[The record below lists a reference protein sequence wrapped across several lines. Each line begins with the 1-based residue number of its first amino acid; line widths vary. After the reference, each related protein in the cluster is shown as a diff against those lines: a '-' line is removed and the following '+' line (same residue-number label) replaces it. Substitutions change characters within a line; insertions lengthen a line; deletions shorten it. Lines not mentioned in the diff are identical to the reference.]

1 MKPFSNKVVL
11 YTGLLS
17 LLLFPSIVTSVNAES
32 RSENSI
38 QAIATQQDVDVQT
51 TEFEKGFNNPEN
63 LAKGTMFRGFKIRW
77 YLSPD
82 HVVHIGDGQW
92 ERTIN
97 NQDDFSKNTVFTN
110 IKEVIY
116 QIDVST
122 SGSTF
127 LNAFSPEGNAG
138 VVIKEI
144 RGIEL
149 LDTSKTTNFQG
160 MFKQYSQESP
170 LDLSTF
176 DTRNATNMSYM
187 FQSGKMTELN
197 LSSFNTDKVTNM
209 SNMFQNTVNLNSL
222 DLTNFNTK
230 SVTSMS
236 NMFFNS
242 NISSLKFSEATSPTS
257 NGFNT
262 TKVTNMSGMF
272 QSIKNIDSLNL
283 NSFDTSSV
291 TNMSSMF
298 YGSSITDLN
307 INKFN
312 TSKVTNFSS
321 MFRLTNFKTIDLSSF
336 NTESATTMQR
346 MFFNTKLEE
355 LDLRTFNTDKVT
367 DFSYFL
373 DSSSELRSLNMD
385 SIRTSSALNLSYM
398 FQKLTVPFDTKNFDT
413 SKVTNM
419 TGMFLGTS
427 VEKLDL
433 SNFNTSSV
441 TNMSYM
447 FTNTSNLKEL
457 IFGETFNTNNVTN
470 FEYMFSSTALEE
482 IDASTISTPKG
493 TLFSYMFSS
502 PNVKRI
508 KFGDNFSTKNT
519 SPRIFL
525 QGQMWHHE
533 EDYSIQF
540 APSEVDKLGVFK
552 EGWYS
557 IGLPFGFK
565 SVAPAFGFGNVEIGA
580 MPIETY
586 LFLSYNTGKYNKVNL
601 TATVT
606 KNTNDV
612 NWFINNQ
619 STDNIISVSEYEGS
633 GSTASITI
641 PLRFELTNNTQ
652 VGEKVAS
659 IEWVLSPSPE

>member
-1 MKPFSNKVVL
+1 MKSFSSKVVL

-77 YLSPD
+77 YLSSD
-82 HVVHIGDGQW
+82 HIVHIGDGQW
-92 ERTIN
+92 ERTVS

-291 TNMSSMF
+291 TNM
-298 YGSSITDLN
+298 
-307 INKFN
+307 
-312 TSKVTNFSS
+312 
-321 MFRLTNFKTIDLSSF
+321 
-336 NTESATTMQR
+336 
-346 MFFNTKLEE
+346 
-355 LDLRTFNTDKVT
+355 
-367 DFSYFL
+367 
-373 DSSSELRSLNMD
+373 
-385 SIRTSSALNLSYM
+385 
-398 FQKLTVPFDTKNFDT
+398 
-413 SKVTNM
+413 
-419 TGMFLGTS
+419 
-427 VEKLDL
+427 
-433 SNFNTSSV
+433 
-441 TNMSYM
+441 
-447 FTNTSNLKEL
+447 
-457 IFGETFNTNNVTN
+457 
-470 FEYMFSSTALEE
+470 
-482 IDASTISTPKG
+482 
-493 TLFSYMFSS
+493 
-502 PNVKRI
+502 
-508 KFGDNFSTKNT
+508 
-519 SPRIFL
+519 
-525 QGQMWHHE
+525 
-533 EDYSIQF
+533 
-540 APSEVDKLGVFK
+540 
-552 EGWYS
+552 
-557 IGLPFGFK
+557 
-565 SVAPAFGFGNVEIGA
+565 
-580 MPIETY
+580 
-586 LFLSYNTGKYNKVNL
+586 
-601 TATVT
+601 
-606 KNTNDV
+606 
-612 NWFINNQ
+612 
-619 STDNIISVSEYEGS
+619 
-633 GSTASITI
+633 
-641 PLRFELTNNTQ
+641 
-652 VGEKVAS
+652 
-659 IEWVLSPSPE
+659 